1 MDEEKQL
8 RRGLARCRAVL
19 RLTTDPMAVA
29 AIDELI
35 GQTLTRLEQIKRG
48 ANSTVADDP

>member
-1 MDEEKQL
+1 VLPVAIINRGADGFVGGDE
-8 RRGLARCRAVL
+8 
-19 RLTTDPMAVA
+19 
-29 AIDELI
+29 AIGFLSSH